1 MTKLFRDVDYF
12 ITQAS
17 NGEQREFELDFADVI
32 EVFDTNSVTLTTE
45 DGKSLQITYDERGY
59 FKSYFVDKEYITS
72 QMSEGTYIKERIVQ
86 VIGILKNLTWRGDSV
101 DGETMQ
107 YILKEVGMDDQ
118 MLRQLVMSQPIE
130 EVRYMFE
137 EREELEEF
145 NKK

>member
-1 MTKLFRDVDYF
+1 MEKLFKDVDYF
-12 ITQAS
+12 IIEAS
-17 NGEQREFELDFADVI
+17 NRTHTEFELDFADII
-32 EVFDTNSVTLTTE
+32 EVFDTWSTTLVTE
-45 DGKSLQITYDERGY
+45 DGRTLIITWGAAGY
-59 FKSYFVDKEYITS
+59 YHSYEVIYETA
-72 QMSEGTYIKERIVQ
+72 QMEQHAANVNRI
-86 VIGILKNLTWRGDSV
+86 INILREIDV

-107 YILKEVGMDDQ
+107 YIIEKVGMQDQ